1 MSSFLNKFFPGAS
14 SSAAP
19 ANADLGSMETLSQAI
34 NNLATSSDD
43 KIGERA
49 AEIVRQNKELL
60 ERKSSDVEQ
69 FLLSCNPSVGSAAMV
84 AAIKGLFDSSFSKGH
99 DLGLERAVE
108 LLHHYLD
115 ANAFNGEHLRLVPD
129 IIFPLLRS
137 IGTYCLEKKHKP
149 DLGQKIISKALET
162 IYPRNGGLNVL
173 TSAHSV
179 LFACA
184 LKTKD
189 LVAVES
195 FIDTHIEAVANE
207 RCVEDVSADEQN
219 SLLSLAR
226 MKKGQL
232 GSMGSGSSGNPYI
245 SPKFVLDYL
254 YNGACVFI
262 ELRKYE
268 EALFLLETLITI
280 PSYSVQDQLVEG
292 YKKFVLVSLLLNG
305 KVPDSNEKQSTTRG
319 LKLKATDYKALSEV
333 KFTRSAN
340 THTRVEELVHSSRDR
355 LRRDGNLDLAKSLV
369 VEMKKKTIVAL
380 VKIFSSVQ
388 LSDIQKLS
396 FLKNRAQVIEII
408 EQLVSENKITVTV
421 EGEMVFWSEVA
432 PVPSKEDILAKIA
445 TVDTLNALLEERNKK
460 MKSAGKGMKP
470 SVLFNDD
477 EGLSMP
483 PIE

>member
-1 MSSFLNKFFPGAS
+1 MSSFLNKFFTGAS
-14 SSAAP
+14 SSAA
-19 ANADLGSMETLSQAI
+19 NTDLGSMETLSVAI
-34 NNLATSSDD
+34 NSLATESGE
-43 KIGERA
+43 KAGERA
-49 AEIVRQNKELL
+49 AEIVRQNKDLL
-60 ERKSSDVEQ
+60 ERKSSEVEQ
-69 FLLSCNPSVGSAAMV
+69 FLLSCNPNVGSAAMV
-84 AAIKGLFDSSFSKGH
+84 AAIKGLFDSSFSKGQ
-99 DLGLERAVE
+99 DLGLERSVE

-115 ANAFNGEHLRLVPD
+115 ANVLNGEHLRLVPE

-149 DLGQKIISKALET
+149 EIGQKIISKGLET
-162 IYPRNGGLNVL
+162 VYPRAGSLKVL

-184 LKTKD
+184 LRTKD
-189 LVAVES
+189 YVSAEP
-195 FIDTHIEAVANE
+195 FIDSHIESVANE
-207 RCVEDVSADEQN
+207 RGVDEVMGFGEDSGAIMH
-219 SLLSLAR
+219 LTR
-226 MKKGQL
+226 FKKAQL
-232 GSMGSGSSGNPYI
+232 GATTPSNAFV

-254 YNGACVFI
+254 YNGACILI

-280 PSYSVQDQLVEG
+280 PSFSVQDQIVEG

-305 KVPDSNEKQSTTRG
+305 KVAESSEKQTSSRN
-319 LKLKATDYKALSEV
+319 LKAKATEYKSLAEV

-340 THTRVEELVHSSRDR
+340 THAKVEELVQSSREK
-355 LRRDGNLDLAKSLV
+355 LRRDGNLDLAKLLV
-369 VEMKKKTIVAL
+369 VEMKKKTIIAL

-388 LSDIQKLS
+388 LSEIQKLS
-396 FLKNRAQVIEII
+396 FLKNRTQVVEIV
-408 EQLVSENKITVTV
+408 EQLVSENKITVKV

-432 PVPSKEDILAKIA
+432 PVPSKADILAKIA
-445 TVDTLNALLEERNKK
+445 TVDTLNALLEERNRQ
-460 MKSAGKGMKP
+460 MKSGGKGLK